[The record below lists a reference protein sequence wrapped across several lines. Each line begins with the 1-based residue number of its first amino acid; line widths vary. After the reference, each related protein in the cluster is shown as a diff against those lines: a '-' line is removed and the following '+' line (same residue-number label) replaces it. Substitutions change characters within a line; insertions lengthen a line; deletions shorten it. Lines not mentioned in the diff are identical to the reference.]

1 MPNSALSG
9 PLQQGKIMLK
19 GNEGGRGIM
28 TVAFELSA
36 GDTKFVERWAA
47 DKQMS
52 ISDLARQMFLE
63 RIEEERDLQL

>member
-1 MPNSALSG
+1 
-9 PLQQGKIMLK
+9 
-19 GNEGGRGIM
+19 M